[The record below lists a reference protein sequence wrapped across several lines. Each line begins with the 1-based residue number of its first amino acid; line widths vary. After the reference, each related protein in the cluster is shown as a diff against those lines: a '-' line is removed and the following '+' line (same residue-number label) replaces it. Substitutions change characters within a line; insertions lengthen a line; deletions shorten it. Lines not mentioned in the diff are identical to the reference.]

1 MPREVAKMKAV
12 FPSVIPVIIV
22 ACAFMSLLTTRL
34 QGTQAKIPPNEK
46 AIEEVKQGKRKVA
59 YASWWGFDP
68 EDATEAL
75 QAAID
80 SGAPKVVV
88 ENMGRP
94 WIVSRTINLRSN
106 QEIVFEK
113 GVIVEAKKGAF
124 LGKGDCLFLA
134 ALQRNITIIGY
145 GAVLRMRKLDYTQPP
160 YEKAE
165 WRHALSIRS
174 CENVR
179 VFGLTLASS
188 GGDGIYLGVA
198 KRGVP
203 NSNIH
208 IKDVVCVDNYRQ
220 GISVIS
226 AENVLMENVVMRD
239 TSGTPPM
246 AGIDFEPND
255 PTEVLSNIVMRNC
268 VVQNNSGD
276 GFAFYLHNLNSASRP
291 ISIRLEGCRSIG
303 NRRSVS
309 ISVGNSK
316 EKTVNGVIEF
326 VDCKFEGS
334 EGAGIYIAQKPPF
347 GCKVRFVKCEISDA
361 ALKQVTQS
369 PIMFASARGNFEPIG
384 GVEFID
390 CVVRDKVER
399 LPMAFFNPAGVELT
413 DVIGT
418 LTLIRDGRATK
429 FELTRELLNEWF
441 PQQAFKVFPK
451 FEVKGAKFVP
461 LFPDAKFPQGVSST
475 ARLRGVAE
483 FLVWANAGEKVAFT
497 LKVLPVGKVEVRPAK
512 LAITTPSGKVIGMKD
527 AIAERDNDYE
537 FVADETGAFRITC
550 DAGNAT
556 VTLSKCTHR
565 FCLFAGEGT
574 FHFLGTVGE
583 FFFLVPKGVREFG
596 VKVMGGD
603 GTELVKVTVR
613 DGVGRVVA
621 ERDNIALG
629 QFAITRENEES
640 DEIFSVKFERPSIG
654 VLEDFFVQL
663 QGIPPL
669 LAPVREA
676 LLKPY

>member
-1 MPREVAKMKAV
+1 MKSVLLLSVLFIAEV
-12 FPSVIPVIIV
+12 
-22 ACAFMSLLTTRL
+22 CAFLLSFAIPL
-34 QGTQAKIPPNEK
+34 QGMQARIPPNEK

-59 YASWWGFDP
+59 YASWWGVDL

-113 GVIVEAKKGAF
+113 GVVVEAKKGAF

-268 VVQNNSGD
+268 TVQNNSGD

-309 ISVGNSK
+309 ISVGNSR
-316 EKTVNGVIEF
+316 EKTVSGVIEF

-418 LTLIRDGRATK
+418 LTLIRDGQATK
-429 FELTRELLNEWF
+429 FELTRKLINEWF

-451 FEVKGAKFVP
+451 FEVKGVKFAP
-461 LFPDAKFPQGVSST
+461 LFPDARFPQGISSN
-475 ARLRGVAE
+475 ARLRGLAE
-483 FLVWANAGEKVAFT
+483 FLVWAKVGEKVTFT

-512 LAITTPSGKVIGMKD
+512 VAVTTPSGKVIGMKD
-527 AIAERDNDYE
+527 AVAEHDNEYE
-537 FVADETGAFRITC
+537 FVADETGVFRIAC

-556 VTLSKCTHR
+556 VTLSKCSHR
-565 FCLFAGEGT
+565 FCLFADEGT

-621 ERDNIALG
+621 EQDNIAVG
-629 QFAITRENEES
+629 QFVITRESGES
-640 DEIFSVKFERPSIG
+640 DEVFSIRFERPSVG

-669 LAPVREA
+669 LAPVKEA